1 MHTSTPLCMHALDST
16 ASRLRSFERT
26 VVSRVQAIITP
37 ALLTR
42 AAAAVVE

>member
-16 ASRLRSFERT
+16 VSRLRSFERT
-26 VVSRVQAIITP
+26 AVGRVLAIMTP

-42 AAAAVVE
+42 AAAVVE